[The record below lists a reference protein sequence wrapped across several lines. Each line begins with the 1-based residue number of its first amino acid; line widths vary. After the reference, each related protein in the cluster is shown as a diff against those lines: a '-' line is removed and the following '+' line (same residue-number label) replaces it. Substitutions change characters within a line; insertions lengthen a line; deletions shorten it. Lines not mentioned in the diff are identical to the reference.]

1 MTEHRNGLVARPE
14 DIKMAPVTKIMLTED
29 YPRKNF
35 APKDK
40 AYKKIAASI
49 KGFGLV

>member
-1 MTEHRNGLVARPE
+1 MTEHRNGLSVRPG
-14 DIKMAPVTKIMLTED
+14 DIMMVPVTKIMLTEN

-49 KGFGLV
+49 KGFDLV